1 MAAGQLQKLLGKG
14 FSIAACVGLVIGLGI
29 LRTPGEIATTVS
41 DPLPYMALWIGCG
54 LFVLLSLG
62 VVAELIAATP
72 RTGGIYAMVRHAYGP
87 YPGFL
92 LGWTD
97 WISNCAALAL
107 KTVVLLEYMSI
118 LAPQLAPYQ
127 TVVAVSITT
136 IFAALQLGGT
146 KLSAGVQRVASPGMG
161 LIIATLAVALFYGF
175 FANGGPVD
183 VQAQAVAV
191 GSPSIAAL
199 GLVITAI
206 VFTYDGWYAASYF
219 SGEAKSGARDVAIG
233 SLQAALIIMA
243 LYVLLNLA
251 LVLSVPLPAIAGHK
265 LALGGALDIVF
276 ETGTST
282 IILVAAMF
290 ILLAHQNLQYMIVSR
305 ILYSISV
312 DGLGAERATTVSE
325 RGTPSGAVIVCWL
338 AVSTLIVLGQF
349 ELLLRLVAMLFM
361 CVYVGLIVGVFRL
374 RSKEPDTVRPFKAWG
389 YPATGVFCA
398 VAWSIIVVFVAF
410 SDPMSALYGLVLVG
424 ISVPVYLWL
433 RRHRDLDES
442 ASVSP

>member
-1 MAAGQLQKLLGKG
+1 MATGQLQRLLGRG

-29 LRTPGEIATTVS
+29 LRTPGEIATTVN
-41 DPLPYMALWIGCG
+41 DPIPYMALWIGCG

-62 VVAELIAATP
+62 VVAELIATTP

-136 IFAALQLGGT
+136 VFAALQLGGT
-146 KLSAGVQRVASPGMG
+146 RLSAGVQRFASAGMG
-161 LIIATLAVALFYGF
+161 LIIATLAVALFYGY

-183 VQAQAVAV
+183 APAQTAIT
-191 GSPSIAAL
+191 GKPGLAAL
-199 GLVITAI
+199 GLVLTSI

-219 SGEAKSGARDVAIG
+219 SGEAKSGTRAVAMG
-233 SLQAALIIMA
+233 SIQAALIIMA

-251 LVLSVPLPAIAGHK
+251 LVLSVPLEAIAGHK
-265 LALGGALDIVF
+265 LALGGALDLVF
-276 ETGTST
+276 GAGTST
-282 IILVAAMF
+282 IILIAAMF
-290 ILLAHQNLQYMIVSR
+290 ILLSHQNLQYMIVSR

-312 DGLGAERATTVSE
+312 DGLGAERATTVSD

-338 AVSTLIVLGQF
+338 AVSTLIILGQF

-361 CVYVGLIVGVFRL
+361 CVYVGLIIGVFRL
-374 RSKEPDTVRPFKAWG
+374 RKKEPDAERPFKAWG
-389 YPATGVFCA
+389 FPATGIICA
-398 VAWSIIVVFVAF
+398 VVWTAIVIFVAF

-424 ISVPVYLWL
+424 ISIPVYLWL
-433 RRHRDLDES
+433 RRVRHLDAE
-442 ASVSP
+442 APAEA